1 MDLWTLCKLFR
12 LTVSLLK
19 TLKPEKA
26 GMRTFFCYLVATPVP
41 ASQHKQTNKQFCLF
55 NVQRVKGSFSAHNFQ
70 ETMCI
75 LQACT
80 SNCPMSMCTTGPPPY
95 HQNKIPTLQKNE
107 DGLHDIDSQ
116 AIQSSKHSFSGILPY
131 ALVCPT
137 LVS

>member
-80 SNCPMSMCTTGPPPY
+80 SNCPCVLQALLLIIKTKSQLSKRMRTDCTILILKLSN
-95 HQNKIPTLQKNE
+95 HQNIPFQV
-107 DGLHDIDSQ
+107 
-116 AIQSSKHSFSGILPY
+116 FY
-131 ALVCPT
+131 PT
-137 LVS
+137 P